1 MSFAIEVP
9 GEASPLG
16 FQELCRTLQL
26 ASTSPDHAQRQS
38 AGQQLSSWEQTQVDY
53 YPLLQHA
60 FLDKS
65 LPREIRLLAI
75 IQLKNGIDKHWRHHH
90 TIDGAIQ
97 PAQKDII
104 RSNLY
109 RGSVGEEDKQLA
121 MHNALVIAK
130 VTRIDFPQPWPEA
143 MSNLVALLRDTK
155 GDPFKMSGALTVLL
169 RVVKEL
175 GTARLRRSQTA
186 LQSVTPEL
194 VYLLGEIYTS
204 STETWNSALSSGQG
218 DAVATEMAM
227 SNSLT
232 AFKTLRRL
240 LITGYEHPHKDSAV
254 QQAWGLSQVQ
264 FVQFIGYASQES
276 SVPASLLDIVG
287 KHMLQFTKLHVDMAT
302 THPASFVSLPNSMDL
317 VRSYWGMVVKFAEI
331 FPKSSGLRQSGAE
344 GDHKFGTEGQ
354 WLEKIALKGLL
365 LCRACIRMI
374 NQPQQTFKYRT
385 KEDRA
390 EQDALLQHAK
400 DDLLKDDFI
409 VQMAN
414 VIISNFLVFREAD
427 LQAWEEDP
435 EEWEQEEESGG
446 NAWEWEVRPCAE
458 QVLHLLLVSYKHL
471 LVEPLLAY
479 FATARSP
486 QADIMSK
493 ESVYTALGLAAE
505 HLENRFDFDEFLKTT
520 LVADVQQQGPLC
532 TVLRR
537 RISILISQWVK
548 VSVAKESLPT
558 IYQIFQHFFNP
569 DDHTNDIVVRI
580 TGARQFKDVANQFI
594 FDGEGFAPYA
604 EEIIVRLIRLLQE
617 ISVDET
623 KLAILDTIKVLIE
636 RMETHVNR
644 YAEFIISSLPAVWDA
659 EGEMGYMLKSGALTI
674 LQALVM
680 SMGRESQKFHSVIIP
695 LIADVVREDS
705 QVFVYLI
712 DEALELWVN
721 ILYQSSSPISAEL
734 AGLVEPAL
742 RLLSA
747 QTDRNPMYITI
758 AGSYIILAPQ
768 LVLEERWRQPLL
780 MGLSQTLQPPS
791 SREEQRSAARY
802 IGYLL
807 RYAQEFGQIDG
818 VKVVVQD
825 LITCG
830 LMKEMFEGIHDAYSA
845 RQTSGPKRKTPKVN
859 NLTLTDYFSILSR
872 IAVADPSILVDIL
885 ATFGPVD
892 QVWLWLSE
900 EWFGNFDCISDD
912 MGRKLNLLGLTRLM
926 ELGQP
931 VQDLVLA
938 KLQDYFSMWI
948 GVISPILSEDEPEVD
963 LLILT
968 SSLEATEWDTHKDV
982 RERALTESDPVR
994 TVHALHF
1001 VKNSLANLVQ
1011 RVGGEQTFREHYAVN
1026 VDSDVLQ
1033 SFERLGQPLQNNI

>member
-26 ASTSPDHAQRQS
+26 ASTSPDHTQRQS
-38 AGQQLSSWEQTQVDY
+38 AGQQLSSWEQTQIDY
-53 YPLLQHA
+53 YPLLQLV

-75 IQLKNGIDKHWRHHH
+75 IQLKNGIDKHWRHH
-90 TIDGAIQ
+90 TIQNSIQ
-97 PAQKDII
+97 PAQKDAI

-109 RGSVGEEDKQLA
+109 RGSIGEEDKQLA
-121 MHNALVIAK
+121 LHNAFVVAK
-130 VTRIDFPQPWPEA
+130 VTRTDFPQAWPEA
-143 MSNLVALLRDTK
+143 MPNLVSLLRETK
-155 GDPFKMSGALTVLL
+155 DEPFKLSGALVILF

-175 GTARLRRSQTA
+175 GTARLRKSQTA

-204 STETWNSALSSGQG
+204 STASWNSSLASGQG
-218 DAVATEMAM
+218 DAVAIEQDMN
-227 SNSLT
+227 NSLT

-254 QQAWGLSQVQ
+254 QQAWSLSQVQ
-264 FVQFIGYASQES
+264 FGQFIGYASQES
-276 SVPASLLDIVG
+276 SIPASLLEIVG
-287 KHMLQFTKLHVDMAT
+287 KHMMQFTKLHVDMAT
-302 THPASFVSLPNSMDL
+302 THPASFASLPHSMDL

-331 FPKSSGLRQSGAE
+331 YPKSGGLRRGAADE
-344 GDHKFGTEGQ
+344 GGHKFGTEGQ

-365 LCRACIRMI
+365 LCRACIKMI
-374 NQPQQTFKYRT
+374 NQPQLTFKYRT

-435 EEWEQEEESGG
+435 EEWEQDEESGG
-446 NAWEWEVRPCAE
+446 TAWEWEVRPCAE
-458 QVLHLLLVSYKHL
+458 QVLRLLLVSYKHL
-471 LVEPLLAY
+471 LAEPLLAY
-479 FATARSP
+479 FATARNP

-493 ESVYTALGLAAE
+493 ESVYTALGIAADY
-505 HLENRFDFDEFLKTT
+505 LEKQFDFDEFLRTT
-520 LVADVQQQGPLC
+520 LVADIQQQGPLC
-532 TVLRR
+532 KVLRR
-537 RISILISQWVK
+537 RISILISEWVA
-548 VSVAKESLPT
+548 VSVAKESYPL
-558 IYQIFQHFFNP
+558 IYEIFRHFLDSN
-569 DDHTNDIVVRI
+569 DQTNDIVVRI
-580 TGARQFKDVANQFI
+580 TGARQFKDVASQFI
-594 FDGEGFAPYA
+594 FDGETFTPYA
-604 EEIIVRLIRLLQE
+604 EGILVQLIQLLQE

-623 KLAILDTIKVLIE
+623 KLAILDTTKVIIE
-636 RMETHVNR
+636 RMETHVNPF
-644 YAEFIISSLPAVWDA
+644 AEFIVSSLPAVWNAD
-659 EGEMGYMLKSGALTI
+659 GDMGYMLKSAALTI

-680 SMGRESQKFHSVIIP
+680 SMGRESQRFHPVIIP

-705 QVFVYLI
+705 QVFMYLI
-712 DEALELWVN
+712 DECLELWIN
-721 ILYQSSSPISAEL
+721 ILYQSSSPISTEL
-734 AGLVEPAL
+734 TSLVEPAL
-742 RLLSA
+742 RLLNE
-747 QTDRNPMYITI
+747 QTERNPMYITI
-758 AGSYIILAPQ
+758 AGSYILLAPQ
-768 LVLEERWRQPLL
+768 VLLEERWRRPLL
-780 MGLSQTLQPPS
+780 MGLTQTLQQKS
-791 SREEQRSAARY
+791 TREEQRSATRY

-807 RYAQEFGQIDG
+807 RYAQEYGQIDG
-818 VKVVVQD
+818 VKIIVQD
-825 LITCG
+825 LMASG
-830 LMKEMFEGIHDAYSA
+830 FLKEVFEGIHDAYSA
-845 RQTSGPKRKTPKVN
+845 RQTSGPKRRTPKVN
-859 NLTLTDYFSILSR
+859 NLTLTDYFNILSR
-872 IAVADPSILVDIL
+872 IAVADPSVLVEIL
-885 ATFGPVD
+885 AAFGSLD
-892 QVWLWLSE
+892 QVWPWLSD

-931 VQDLVLA
+931 MQDLILA

-948 GVISPILSEDEPEVD
+948 SVIAAILGEEDPTID

-968 SSLEATEWDTHKDV
+968 SSLEATEWDTHKDL

-994 TVHALHF
+994 QVHSLNF
-1001 VKNSLANLVQ
+1001 VKETLSSLVQ
-1011 RVGGEQTFREHYAVN
+1011 RVGGEQAFRDNYAAN

-1033 SFERLGQPLQNNI
+1033 SFERLGKPLQNSM